1 MSFMEGFGSSLR
13 KLFDKLTRQT
23 NVDEKAISEVVNE
36 LEKALIKADVS
47 LDLVTQIGEEIKTK
61 MKTQEPPPGV
71 TKRELLVKVLYDE
84 LIKLLGGEKG
94 ELIWPKRD
102 KMYKIVLV
110 GLQGSGKTTTA
121 AKLASFYLKRGYRV
135 GLVAADTYR
144 PAGKDQLAQLGAK
157 VGVPVYTS
165 DKESTI
171 IAKEGVNSFERQG
184 MNLVIIDTAGR
195 HKEEKG
201 LLEEMEQIVRAI
213 SPDDVY
219 LVIDGTIGQQAK
231 AQAEAFAKRIP
242 VGSIIITKLDG
253 SAKGGGAISAVAVTG
268 SRIRFIAEGE
278 GVDDFEPFDP
288 PGFVSRLLGLGDVKT
303 LVEKVREAQ
312 VDEERIRD
320 IMTTG
325 KFTLVDFEY
334 QLDSISK
341 MGSFSK
347 FLSLIPGLSSIPSEL
362 TKNTEADLKRWR
374 TILKSMRVGEK
385 LDPSTISSHR
395 IKKIA
400 IGSGTKPEDVRQLLK
415 RYDLFRSQLKMIK
428 RNRALL
434 KRLSQYGLNA

>member
-1 MSFMEGFGSSLR
+1 MSFIESFGSSLR

-23 NVDEKAISEVVNE
+23 NIDEKAITEAVNE
-36 LEKALIKADVS
+36 LERTLIKADVS
-47 LDLVTQIGEEIKTK
+47 LDLVTWVGEEIKMK
-61 MKTQEPPPGV
+61 MKTQEPAPGV
-71 TKRELLVKVLYDE
+71 TKRDLLVKVFYDE

-94 ELIWPKRD
+94 EVIWPKRD
-102 KMYKIVLV
+102 KLYKIVLV

-121 AKLASFYLKRGYRV
+121 AKLANFYLKRGYRV
-135 GLVAADTYR
+135 GLIAADTYR
-144 PAGKDQLAQLGAK
+144 PAGKDQLIQLGAK
-157 VGVPVYTS
+157 VGIPVYTS
-165 DKESTI
+165 DDESITI
-171 IAKEGVNSFERQG
+171 AEEGVRNFEKQG
-184 MNLVIIDTAGR
+184 MNLVVVDTAGR

-201 LLEEMEQIVRAI
+201 LLEEMEKIVQAVA
-213 SPDDVY
+213 PDDVY
-219 LVIDGTIGQQAK
+219 LVIDGTIGQQAR

-268 SRIRFIAEGE
+268 SKIRFIGEGE
-278 GVDDFEPFDP
+278 GIDDFEPFDP
-288 PGFVSRLLGLGDVKT
+288 PGFISRLLGLGDVKA

-325 KFTLVDFEY
+325 KFTLIDFEY

-341 MGSFSK
+341 IGSFSK
-347 FLSLIPGLSSIPSEL
+347 FLNLIPGMSSIPSEL
-362 TKNTEADLKRWR
+362 TKNTEADLKKWR
-374 TILKSMRVGEK
+374 TILRSMRRSEK
-385 LDPSTISSHR
+385 LDPSIISSQR

-400 IGSGTKPEDVRQLLK
+400 IGSGTRPEDVRQLLK
-415 RYDLFRSQLKMIK
+415 RYDMFRSQLKMIK

-434 KRLSQYGLNA
+434 RRLSQYGLNV